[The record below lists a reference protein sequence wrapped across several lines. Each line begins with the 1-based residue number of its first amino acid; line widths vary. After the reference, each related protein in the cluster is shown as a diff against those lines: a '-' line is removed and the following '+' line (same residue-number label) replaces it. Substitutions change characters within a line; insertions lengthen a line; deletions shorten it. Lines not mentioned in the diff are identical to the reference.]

1 MHTTLEST
9 LHNPIVNSDTNGLWE
24 MKFTLTKLWF
34 GFQNIIAK
42 NKECIALLSYVKIS
56 EGK

>member
-42 NKECIALLSYVKIS
+42 NKEWIALLSYVKIS